1 MPRFDFEATFG
12 EDYLHFYLPHLT
24 EERNL
29 AETNEIIDTLSLQ
42 SGERVLDVPCGH
54 GRISNL
60 LAVRGLEVTGVDAS
74 ALFLD
79 KARHDASAAGV
90 SVRYESGDM
99 RQLPMDGPF
108 DAVVC
113 WYTSFGYF
121 DDDDNRRVLSE
132 FRRVLRPGGRL
143 LIETIHRDGFVRDF
157 TPSPFASI
165 EQVGD
170 DMTLN
175 RTTFDPDL
183 GGIQTERMIVR
194 DGRVRTH
201 VFSVRLPTVPEFRQ
215 WLSEAGFSSSRF
227 EGRNGEVLDLN
238 SRRLV
243 VLAYVK

>member
-1 MPRFDFEATFG
+1 
-12 EDYLHFYLPHLT
+12 
-24 EERNL
+24 
-29 AETNEIIDTLSLQ
+29 
-42 SGERVLDVPCGH
+42 
-54 GRISNL
+54 
-60 LAVRGLEVTGVDAS
+60 
-74 ALFLD
+74 
-79 KARHDASAAGV
+79 
-90 SVRYESGDM
+90 
-99 RQLPMDGPF
+99 
-108 DAVVC
+108 VC

>member
-12 EDYLHFYLPHLT
+12 EDYLHFYLPYLT
-24 EERNL
+24 EERNVV
-29 AETNEIIDTLSLQ
+29 ETNEIIDTLNLRP
-42 SGERVLDVPCGH
+42 GERVLDVPCGH

-60 LAVRGLEVTGVDAS
+60 LAARGLEVTGVDAS

-79 KARHDASAAGV
+79 KARHDASTAGV
-90 SVRYESGDM
+90 SVQYESGDM
-99 RQLPMDGPF
+99 RQLPVEGPF
-108 DAVVC
+108 DSVVC

-121 DDDDNRRVLSE
+121 DDEDNRRVLSE

-143 LIETIHRDGFVRDF
+143 LIETMHRDGFVRSF

-165 EQVGD
+165 EQVGE
-170 DMTLN
+170 DMTLD
-175 RTTFDPDL
+175 RTTFDPEF
-183 GGIQTERMIVR
+183 GGIHTERMVVR
-194 DGRVRTH
+194 DGLVRTH

-227 EGRNGEVLDLN
+227 RGRNGEVLGLN

-243 VLAYVK
+243 VLAYA